1 MFSTQSSHSSHYVKS
16 SKVVSYETQKVN
28 RTRNQV
34 TGSQS
39 SLPIRS
45 YNDQL
50 ADRMFYST
58 TAIDS
63 NSNGLHDTSG
73 TSSFLSYNNNYH
85 INSNNNNSNDHSIGS
100 IREFT
105 INPDPFD
112 QEEGTYSVGI
122 IFDRTVNEY
131 IRDKSRVSV
140 EARSPS
146 GRLIT
151 FSGETNYTARFDA
164 SEIGRWTV
172 KILYNGHCVESG
184 DIYVCDPCKVRVKGP
199 TNGTVGEMIRY
210 RVNCLEAGPGEL
222 NIEIYLEGK
231 RIPADVDRVK
241 KQIVKADFVPRLPG
255 KYLVKVKYNGV
266 EIKDIS
272 QVTSPKPVTHKAVFF
287 MKIDDDEFGAKL
299 TLKCDWKLDYEQGSP
314 FYVQVDTQPDIQIID
329 NSEAESNNVELLADC
344 NNAGDGL
351 IEATAT
357 HNGKVI
363 PVEVVERQPRVY
375 AIKFTPE
382 TPGSYKIRI
391 FYDGKEAKSSPFI
404 HVIDA
409 LMTPLAYG
417 EGLVH
422 ASQGKPC
429 YFYVN
434 PYGQKNNYLA
444 VQIKGQ
450 NSELHPTMTLEPN
463 GHYKVTYKPTE
474 LGRHTIHAKW
484 NGQPLDGSPF
494 HPIIVN
500 PDKVRVLLGSNNL
513 LNAAELQSNDRIRVP
528 LVVNEQKQL
537 EFHTREA
544 GPGDLSAEV
553 LGPTKKVPIIIDSP
567 NSTTKIISF
576 TPREEG
582 SHQIEI
588 FWSGYPLPRSPFE
601 GYATQQQIPT
611 TIQPDVPLFLPVPIE
626 RRPATPT
633 SSISSGKRSPNYP
646 KVILKGYG
654 LKEAKVGYPA
664 TFTVDGSEA
673 DYGEP
678 YARLTGYNQQDEL
691 EVYTRHLGNN
701 VYMCEYTPVKPG
713 AHLLG
718 VLWNGHKLKGSP
730 YKVNVHPPDY
740 HQKIL
745 RVDDFP
751 KRLQNPMVGSS
762 LSLKFDPQEHGMGML
777 TAECLGPSGHVPCQV
792 SRNADSTQSVRVTPR
807 EPGKHLL
814 QIKYDDIH
822 VMGSPYELD
831 VGVSRHKGKVTVS
844 GPGLQDG
851 ILSHYNSNFMVNT
864 QNAGPGELKVSIM
877 GPKGAFKTEMHR
889 NSHADKIFTCS
900 YKPIETG
907 VYTIHVKWSGVN
919 VSGSP
924 FIVHL
929 AETREDL
936 NRIMF
941 ERISMVHEPRYPDTL
956 Y

>member
-1 MFSTQSSHSSHYVKS
+1 MFSSQSSSHYVKS

-28 RTRNQV
+28 RARSHVTTSHVDLSRN
-34 TGSQS
+34 
-39 SLPIRS
+39 

-63 NSNGLHDTSG
+63 NGLADSSSTRYSGSSG
-73 TSSFLSYNNNYH
+73 TVAYNNTRRSS
-85 INSNNNNSNDHSIGS
+85 SNTSSEGS
-100 IREFT
+100 IREFV
-105 INPDPFD
+105 INPDPLD
-112 QEEGTYSVGI
+112 QEGTYSVGI
-122 IFDRTVNEY
+122 IFDRTVNDY
-131 IRDKSRVSV
+131 IKDKSSVTV

-184 DIYVCDPCKVRVKGP
+184 SIYVCDPCKVRVKGP
-199 TNGTVGEMIRY
+199 SHGTVGEMIRY
-210 RVNCLEAGPGEL
+210 RVNSLEAGPGD
-222 NIEIYLEGK
+222 IKLEVLLGEK
-231 RIPADVDRVK
+231 KIPADIEGVK
-241 KQIVKADFVPRLPG
+241 KQVVKADFIPRVPGTYR
-255 KYLVKVKYNGV
+255 VKVKYNGV
-266 EIKDIS
+266 EIKDIT
-272 QVTSPKPVTHKAVFF
+272 QVTSPKPVIHKAVFF
-287 MKIDDDEFGAKL
+287 MKIDDDEFGAKIN
-299 TLKCDWKLDYEQGSP
+299 LKCDWKMDYEQGTP
-314 FYVQVDTQPDIQIID
+314 FWIQVDTQPDIQIID
-329 NSEAESNNVELLADC
+329 NSDGETNNVELLADC
-344 NNAGDGL
+344 NRAGDGL

-375 AIKFTPE
+375 AIKFTPD

-391 FYDGKEAKSSPFI
+391 FYDGKEAKCSPFI

-409 LMTPLAYG
+409 LMMPIAYG
-417 EGLVH
+417 DGLVH
-422 ASQGKPC
+422 AFEGRPC
-429 YFYVN
+429 VFYVN
-434 PYGQKNNYLA
+434 PYGQRGNLS

-450 NSELHPTMTLEPN
+450 NSELHQTITLDPN
-463 GHYKVTYKPTE
+463 GHYKVCYKPVE
-474 LGRHTIHAKW
+474 LGRHTIHVKW
-484 NGQPLDGSPF
+484 SNQPLDGSPF
-494 HPIIVN
+494 HPTVVN
-500 PDKVRVLLGSNNL
+500 PDRVRVLLGSNNL
-513 LNAAELQSNDRIRVP
+513 LNAAELQSNDKIRVP

-537 EFHTREA
+537 EFHTRDA
-544 GPGDLSAEV
+544 GPGELTAEV

-588 FWSGYPLPRSPFE
+588 FWSGYALPRSPYE
-601 GYATQQQIPT
+601 GYATQQPVQNVR
-611 TIQPDVPLFLPVPIE
+611 PDVPLFLSVPNDK
-626 RRPATPT
+626 RPITPT
-633 SSISSGKRSPNYP
+633 PSVTSSGKRSPSFP

-664 TFTVDGSEA
+664 SFTVDGTDA

-678 YARLTGYNQQDEL
+678 YAKLTGYNQQDAV
-691 EVYTRHLGNN
+691 EVYTRHLGQN

-713 AHLLG
+713 AHLLSI
-718 VLWNGHKLKGSP
+718 LWNGRKLKGSP

-745 RVDDFP
+745 MVDDFP
-751 KRLQNPMVGSS
+751 KRLQNPTVGSR
-762 LSLKFDPQEHGMGML
+762 LSLKFNPQDGGIGML
-777 TAECLGPSGHVPCQV
+777 TAECLGPSGLVPCHV
-792 SRNADSTQSVRVTPR
+792 NRNPDASQSVRVTPR

-814 QIKYDDIH
+814 QIKYDEIH

-831 VGVSRHKGKVTVS
+831 VGVSKHTGKVVVS

-851 ILSHYNSNFMVNT
+851 ILDHYNSNFMVNT

-900 YKPIETG
+900 YRPIEAG

-929 AETREDL
+929 AETRDEL
-936 NRIMF
+936 SRMLF
-941 ERISMVHEPRYPDTL
+941 ERISMTHEPRYPDTL